1 MKKIA
6 LFPGSFDPITKG
18 HEAIVKR
25 GLKLFDEIIVA
36 IGTNSSKQSL
46 FDLDE
51 RKKMAL
57 QTFKEFKNVRVESY
71 TGLTVDYC
79 KQMKA
84 HYILRG
90 VRDNSDFEYEKNIA
104 QMNAALNAEV
114 ETVFIL
120 TSPELSAISSTVV
133 RDILRHKGNAAQFL
147 PKNVKLKK

>member
-36 IGTNSSKQSL
+36 IGTNTNKQNF
-46 FDLDE
+46 FDLE
-51 RKKMAL
+51 QRKKMVS
-57 QTFKEFKNVRVESY
+57 QTFKAHKNVRIESY
-71 TGLTVDYC
+71 EGLTIEFC
-79 KQMKA
+79 KKMKA
-84 HYILRG
+84 NFILRG
-90 VRDNSDFEYEKNIA
+90 LRSNADFEYETNIA
-104 QMNAALNAEV
+104 QMNSALNEEI

-133 RDILRHKGNAAQFL
+133 RDVLRYHGNAAQFL
-147 PKNVKLKK
+147 PKNVNLK